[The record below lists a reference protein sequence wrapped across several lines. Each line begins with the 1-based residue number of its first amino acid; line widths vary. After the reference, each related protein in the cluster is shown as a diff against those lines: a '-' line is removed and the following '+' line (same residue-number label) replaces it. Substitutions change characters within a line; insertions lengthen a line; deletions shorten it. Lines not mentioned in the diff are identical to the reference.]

1 MSMHM
6 LTMQSGSLWV
16 KQEFSTATHELLF
29 SCAVLSHTSMVALH
43 MNIFNSC
50 YLWPYKCSLFGVCCS
65 GSMEQCINVKAP
77 YLSVNPRY
85 TAVDVQGKT
94 LLSALM
100 IPCWYHSVNMAACI

>member
-85 TAVDVQGKT
+85 TGLDVQGKT